1 VLVSAVAVA
10 RLGGMDV
17 GALGSVTFSSLDDDA
32 EVLLLV

>member
-1 VLVSAVAVA
+1 LVSARAVA
-10 RLGGMDV
+10 RLGGLDV